1 MTSFKSSPLLW
12 LSWTIA
18 ATFLVTTAFAF
29 SPSLLQ
35 QSPTLHAR
43 RPHAISSTNRF
54 VHRPSTTTRLLST
67 CVQLGSNVVVRH
79 AVEAQ
84 VSLVRQQLAGVA
96 SAAALRT
103 AIRTIAGVS
112 LTALYASIDAVSGVW
127 IRQAT
132 RLILSIFPSWARL
145 FVQPFLVLYYV
156 PLFLLRSFFSRK
168 VMHENSAAHGWTTA

>member
-1 MTSFKSSPLLW
+1 MTSFKRSPLLW

-35 QSPTLHAR
+35 QSPPLHV

-54 VHRPSTTTRLLST
+54 VHRPSTTTRLLSA
-67 CVQLGSNVVVRH
+67 CAQLGSNVVVRY

-84 VSLVRQQLAGVA
+84 VSLVRQQLAGV

-103 AIRTIAGVS
+103 AGRTITGVS

-127 IRQAT
+127 IRQVM
-132 RLILSIFPSWARL
+132 RLILSILPSWARL

-156 PLFLLRSFFSRK
+156 PLFMLRSFFSRK
-168 VMHENSAAHGWTTA
+168 AMRENSAAHGWTTA